1 MRTEPYLARGGVVWQ
16 KLSLMESRETLSLD
30 RLPFDC
36 IVTLCEYFSAEDL
49 ARFGRVCTVREL
61 MHIQILLGWAS

>member
-1 MRTEPYLARGGVVWQ
+1 
-16 KLSLMESRETLSLD
+16 MESRETLSLD

-49 ARFGRVCTVREL
+49 ARFGRVCTVFHEATQVGYLWR
-61 MHIQILLGWAS
+61 QVC